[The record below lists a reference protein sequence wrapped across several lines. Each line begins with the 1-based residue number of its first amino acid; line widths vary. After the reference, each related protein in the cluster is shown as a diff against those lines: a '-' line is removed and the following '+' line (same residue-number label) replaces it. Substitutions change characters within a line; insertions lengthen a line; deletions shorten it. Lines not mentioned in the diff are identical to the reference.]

1 MAKNV
6 LILSGSP
13 RKNGN
18 SATLCQQFAKGGE
31 EAGNKVELIYLR
43 DKKIGYCIACYHCKK
58 EGICRIQDDMAEIL
72 EKMDKADVIVLAS
85 PVYFYSINAQM
96 KALIDR
102 VVARWLQ
109 IKNKDFYY
117 IITAA
122 EEESLVKDCTLE
134 CMRGLAKCLKGSQEK
149 GYIFGGGV
157 YEPGKIKDTHF
168 MQDAYDM
175 GKRV

>member
-18 SATLCQQFAKGGE
+18 SALLCRQFAKGAE
-31 EAGNKVELIYLR
+31 ENGNSVELIYLR
-43 DKKIGYCIACYHCKK
+43 DKEIHYCTACYHCKK
-58 EGICRIQDDMAEIL
+58 DGICSIKDDMAEIL
-72 EKMDKADVIVLAS
+72 DKMDKADVIVMAS

-102 VVARWLQ
+102 MVARWLQ
-109 IKNKDFYY
+109 IKNKEFYY

-122 EEESLVKDCTLE
+122 EEESFVKDCTLE
-134 CMRGLAKCLKGSQEK
+134 CMRGLAKCLKGSVEK
-149 GYIFGGGV
+149 GWLFGGGV
-157 YEPGKIKDTHF
+157 YEAGKIQDTPF
-168 MQDAYDM
+168 MLQAYEM
-175 GKRV
+175 GRKV

>member
-18 SATLCQQFAKGGE
+18 SAMLCKQFAKGAE
-31 EAGNKVELIYLR
+31 ERGNTVELIYLR

-58 EGICRIQDDMAEIL
+58 EGICSIQDDMAEIL
-72 EKMDKADVIVLAS
+72 DKMDKADVIVMAS

-109 IKNKDFYY
+109 IKNKEFYY

-122 EEESLVKDCTLE
+122 EDESFVKDCTLE
-134 CMRGLAKCLKGSQEK
+134 CMRGLAKCLKGSVEK

-157 YEPGKIKDTHF
+157 YEAGKIKDTPF
-168 MQDAYDM
+168 MQQAYDM
-175 GKRV
+175 GKNV

>member
-18 SATLCQQFAKGGE
+18 SAMLCKEFAKGAE
-31 EAGNKVELIYLR
+31 ERGNTVELIYLR
-43 DKKIGYCIACYHCKK
+43 DKKI
-58 EGICRIQDDMAEIL
+58 DMAEIL
-72 EKMDKADVIVLAS
+72 NKMDKADVIVMAS

-109 IKNKDFYY
+109 IKNKEFYY

-122 EEESLVKDCTLE
+122 EEESFVKDCTLE
-134 CMRGLAKCLKGSQEK
+134 CMRGLTKCLKGSVEK
-149 GYIFGGGV
+149 GYIFGSGV
-157 YEPGKIKDTHF
+157 YEAGKIEGTHF

-175 GKRV
+175 GKNV